1 MTVTVTQQDRDAAGF
16 IIKPFR
22 VSFDGE
28 SYVYFTRSRGKALSE
43 AWQSYIGIRAHISF
57 KDFLRRARAWK
68 EAEPGP
74 MFGMPITVGGGPAS
88 MVSSDQQYI
97 QFVRPGSDVIFN
109 SHPMDVEPNEAR
121 RFTPYFQ
128 EEPEHDG

>member
-1 MTVTVTQQDRDAAGF
+1 MADGF

-43 AWQSYIGIRAHISF
+43 SWQAYTSIRENISF

-68 EAEPGP
+68 EAEPGL
-74 MFGMPITVGGGPAS
+74 MFGMPITVSGRPAF
-88 MVSSDQQYI
+88 MVSSDRHYI
-97 QFVRPGSDVIFN
+97 QFVYPGSDVILS
-109 SHPMDVEPNEAR
+109 SHPLDVEPNEAR
-121 RFTPYFQ
+121 RFTSYFQ
-128 EEPEHDG
+128 EEPEHEG